1 MLHTPHPPR
10 TNRRPCIGLAALV
23 LCALAV
29 APLPAAAQ
37 ALGRYVGTIKISY
50 GEDSTAQR
58 WAMQAVA
65 KVMIPVTRGDKDRS
79 FAQYEDPDEKNST
92 LLVTQYTTHRRAA
105 SPDTGGRIST
115 NDCTLTR
122 AVELP
127 LGLFGSLVID
137 HKSKSYHMMFIAG
150 SSQTLELDCVD
161 SETGKHRED
170 QIVDFTLG
178 THEAGVNFP
187 GLPYTDAA
195 HLMAKH
201 TMVLGPGGTSRHVET
216 VQEWDLQLQR

>member
-1 MLHTPHPPR
+1 MLHTPRPLHAPW
-10 TNRRPCIGLAALV
+10 RRHAALAGLL

-37 ALGRYVGTIKISY
+37 ALGRYVGTVKISY
-50 GEDSTAQR
+50 GEGGTVQR

-79 FAQYEDPDEKNST
+79 FAQYEDPDEKAST

-115 NDCTLTR
+115 NDCTLTKP
-122 AVELP
+122 VELP
-127 LGLFGSLVID
+127 LGLFGGLVID
-137 HKSKSYHMMFIAG
+137 HKSKRYHMMFVAG
-150 SSQTLELDCVD
+150 SSQTLKLDCVD
-161 SETGKHRED
+161 SESGKHRED
-170 QIVDFTLG
+170 QVVDFTLG

-195 HLMAKH
+195 HLTAKH
-201 TMVLGPGGTSRHVET
+201 TMVLGPGGTSKHVET